1 MSAFNT
7 CAEECNWASHGI
19 QARSHVARTR
29 GEPASG
35 FSRMAAHSAS
45 LTIAAMNTST
55 SPSLPIPPGHSTA
68 PPLPRIAV
76 LATGGTI
83 AGSAPDAANTSGYQ
97 AGVVGVDQLLAAV
110 PALSAV
116 ARIAPEQIAS
126 VDSKDMAMPLWTT
139 LGQRIDTLLATDDVD
154 GVVVTHGTDTLEETA
169 YLLHL
174 TVKSDKPVVLTA
186 AMRPASALSADGP
199 LNLLNAVTVAAHA
212 AARGQGVL
220 VAFNNRIHSAR
231 DVVKTSTYAV
241 DAFQS
246 PEIGALGWVQDGRV
260 EFQRGVVRA
269 HTLASEFTLDAAWP
283 QVEIVTS
290 YAGVSRIAI
299 DALVAAGVRGI
310 VVAGTGN
317 GSIHQS
323 LQQALADAALRGVAV
338 VRSSRVGSGHVMRNG
353 AAADDALGFVSAGS
367 LNPYKARVL
376 LMLALAA
383 GHTAPAALQKVF
395 DTY

>member
-1 MSAFNT
+1 MNTPTSSAPNPRDSQGPAAAAPGAPAT
-7 CAEECNWASHGI
+7 H
-19 QARSHVARTR
+19 T
-29 GEPASG
+29 PASG
-35 FSRMAAHSAS
+35 A
-45 LTIAAMNTST
+45 
-55 SPSLPIPPGHSTA
+55 
-68 PPLPRIAV
+68 LPRIAV

-83 AGSAPDAANTSGYQ
+83 AGSAASVTNTSGYR
-97 AGVVGVDQLLAAV
+97 AGVVGVERLLEAV
-110 PALSAV
+110 PALSGV
-116 ARIAPEQIAS
+116 AQIQAEQIAS
-126 VDSKDMAMPLWTT
+126 VDSKDMSLALWTT
-139 LGQRIDTLLATDDVD
+139 LAQRINELMASDEID
-154 GVVVTHGTDTLEETA
+154 GVVITHGTDTLEETA

-174 TVKSDKPVVLTA
+174 TVKGSKPVVLTA

-199 LNLLNAVTVAAHA
+199 LNLLNAVTVAASEA
-212 AARGQGVL
+212 AHGQGVL

-246 PEIGALGWVQDGRV
+246 PEVGALGWVQDGRV
-260 EFQRGVVRA
+260 EFQRKVLRP
-269 HTLASEFTLDAAWP
+269 HTLDTEFVIGAQWP
-283 QVEIVTS
+283 AVEIAVS
-290 YAGVSRIAI
+290 YAGVSRVSV

-317 GSIHQS
+317 GSIHAS
-323 LQQALADAALRGVAV
+323 VQQALADAVTQGVAV

-353 AAADDALGFVSAGS
+353 AAPDDTLGFVSAGS

-383 GHTAPAALQKVF
+383 GASGNVALQKIF

>member
-1 MSAFNT
+1 
-7 CAEECNWASHGI
+7 
-19 QARSHVARTR
+19 
-29 GEPASG
+29 
-35 FSRMAAHSAS
+35 
-45 LTIAAMNTST
+45 MNTST
-55 SPSLPIPPGHSTA
+55 SSLPTPPST
-68 PPLPRIAV
+68 PGSTSSLPCIAV

-83 AGSAPDAANTSGYQ
+83 AGAAADAANTSGYQ

-110 PALSAV
+110 PALSTV

-126 VDSKDMAMPLWTT
+126 VDSKDMALPLWTT
-139 LGQRIDTLLATDDVD
+139 LAQRINTLLASDDVD

-199 LNLLNAVTVAAHA
+199 LNLLNAVTVTAHA
-212 AARGQGVL
+212 ASRGQGVL

-260 EFQRGVVRA
+260 EFQRSVVRA
-269 HTLASEFTLDAAWP
+269 HTLASEFAIDTAWP
-283 QVEIVTS
+283 HVEIVAS
-290 YAGVSRIAI
+290 YAGVSRTAV

-317 GSIHQS
+317 GSFHQA
-323 LQQALADAALRGVAV
+323 LQQALAEAVSRGIAV

-353 AAADDALGFVSAGS
+353 AAADDALGFVSAGT

>member
-1 MSAFNT
+1 MNT
-7 CAEECNWASHGI
+7 LTSSSTLPSG
-19 QARSHVARTR
+19 
-29 GEPASG
+29 ASG
-35 FSRMAAHSAS
+35 
-45 LTIAAMNTST
+45 T
-55 SPSLPIPPGHSTA
+55 

-83 AGSAPDAANTSGYQ
+83 AGAAADATNTSGYQ
-97 AGVVGVDQLLAAV
+97 AGVVGVEQLLAVV
-110 PALSAV
+110 PALSSV

-139 LGQRIDTLLATDDVD
+139 LAQRINALLATDDID

-174 TVKSDKPVVLTA
+174 TIKSDKPVVLTA

-199 LNLLNAVTVAAHA
+199 LNLLNAVTVAAHTGS
-212 AARGQGVL
+212 RGQGVL
-220 VAFNNRIHSAR
+220 VAFNNRIHCAR

-269 HTLASEFTLDAAWP
+269 HTLATEFVIGTNWP
-283 QVEIVTS
+283 HVDIVTS
-290 YAGVSRIAI
+290 YAGVSRIAV

-323 LQQALADAALRGVAV
+323 MLQALADAASQGVAV
-338 VRSSRVGSGHVMRNG
+338 VRSSRVGSGHVMHNG
-353 AAADDALGFVSAGS
+353 AAADDALGFISAGS

-383 GHTAPAALQKVF
+383 GGTGPVALQKVF

>member
-1 MSAFNT
+1 
-7 CAEECNWASHGI
+7 
-19 QARSHVARTR
+19 
-29 GEPASG
+29 
-35 FSRMAAHSAS
+35 MAARGAS
-45 LTIAAMNTST
+45 LTIAAMNTTTSSSAAPSDEGAT
-55 SPSLPIPPGHSTA
+55 SPQPSSSPSS
-68 PPLPRIAV
+68 LPRIAV

-83 AGSAPDAANTSGYQ
+83 AGAAADATNTSGYQ
-97 AGVVGVDQLLAAV
+97 AGVVGVEQLLAVV
-110 PALSAV
+110 PALSTV

-126 VDSKDMAMPLWTT
+126 VDSKDMAMPLWTA
-139 LGQRIDTLLATDDVD
+139 LAHRINALLAADEID

-199 LNLLNAVTVAAHA
+199 LNLLNAVSVAAHA
-212 AARGQGVL
+212 GSRGQGVL
-220 VAFNNRIHSAR
+220 VAFNNKIHSAR

-241 DAFQS
+241 DAFHS

-260 EFQRGVVRA
+260 EFQRGVVRP
-269 HTLASEFTLDAAWP
+269 HTLATEFVIGPNWP
-283 QVEIVTS
+283 HVEIVAS
-290 YAGVSRIAI
+290 YAGVSRIAV

-317 GSIHQS
+317 GSIHVS
-323 LQQALADAALRGVAV
+323 MQQALADAASQGVAV

-353 AAADDALGFVSAGS
+353 AAADDALGFISAGS

-383 GHTAPAALQKVF
+383 GGTGPVALQRIF

>member
-1 MSAFNT
+1 MHGDAFRI
-7 CAEECNWASHGI
+7 ERPS
-19 QARSHVARTR
+19 VY
-29 GEPASG
+29 
-35 FSRMAAHSAS
+35 FSRGGVRAS
-45 LTIAAMNTST
+45 LTIAAMTTLTSSSAT
-55 SPSLPIPPGHSTA
+55 PSGEDATPV
-68 PPLPRIAV
+68 LPRIAV

-83 AGSAPDAANTSGYQ
+83 AGAAADATNTSGYQ
-97 AGVVGVDQLLAAV
+97 AGVVGVDRLLAVV
-110 PALSAV
+110 PALSTV

-139 LGQRIDTLLATDDVD
+139 LAQRINMLLASSEID
-154 GVVVTHGTDTLEETA
+154 GVVITHGTDTLEETA

-174 TVKSDKPVVLTA
+174 TIKSTKPVVLTA

-212 AARGQGVL
+212 GSRGQGVL

-260 EFQRGVVRA
+260 EFQRSVVRP
-269 HTLASEFTLDAAWP
+269 HTVATEFVIGPNWP
-283 QVEIVTS
+283 HVEIVTS
-290 YAGVSRIAI
+290 YAGVSRIAV
-299 DALVAAGVRGI
+299 DALVTAGVRGI

-317 GSIHQS
+317 GSIHVS
-323 LQQALADAALRGVAV
+323 MQQALADAASQGVAV
-338 VRSSRVGSGHVMRNG
+338 IRASRVGSGHVMRNG

-383 GHTAPAALQKVF
+383 GGTGPVALQKIF

>member
-1 MSAFNT
+1 
-7 CAEECNWASHGI
+7 
-19 QARSHVARTR
+19 
-29 GEPASG
+29 
-35 FSRMAAHSAS
+35 
-45 LTIAAMNTST
+45 MNTST
-55 SPSLPIPPGHSTA
+55 SSSPISSGHGATPS
-68 PPLPRIAV
+68 LPRIAV

-83 AGSAPDAANTSGYQ
+83 AGAAADATNTSGYQ

-110 PALSAV
+110 PALSTV

-126 VDSKDMAMPLWTT
+126 VDSKDMTLPLWTT
-139 LGQRIDTLLATDDVD
+139 LAQRINTLLASDAVD

-199 LNLLNAVTVAAHA
+199 LNLLNAVTVAAHVA
-212 AARGQGVL
+212 GHAEAHPAGRGQGVL

-269 HTLASEFTLDAAWP
+269 HTLASEFAIGAQWP
-283 QVEIVTS
+283 HVEIVAS
-290 YAGVSRIAI
+290 YAGVSRIAV

-317 GSIHQS
+317 GSIHQA
-323 LQQALADAALRGVAV
+323 LQQALAEAASRGIAV

-383 GHTAPAALQKVF
+383 GVTEAVALQKVF

>member
-1 MSAFNT
+1 MHGDAFRI
-7 CAEECNWASHGI
+7 ERPS
-19 QARSHVARTR
+19 VY
-29 GEPASG
+29 
-35 FSRMAAHSAS
+35 FSRGGVRAS
-45 LTIAAMNTST
+45 LTIAAMTTLTSSSAT
-55 SPSLPIPPGHSTA
+55 PSGEDATPV
-68 PPLPRIAV
+68 LPRIAV

-83 AGSAPDAANTSGYQ
+83 AGAAADATNTSGYQ
-97 AGVVGVDQLLAAV
+97 AGVVGVDRLLAVV
-110 PALSAV
+110 PALSTV

-139 LGQRIDTLLATDDVD
+139 LAQRINTLLASSEID
-154 GVVVTHGTDTLEETA
+154 GVVITHGTDTLEETA

-174 TVKSDKPVVLTA
+174 TIKSAKPVVLTA

-212 AARGQGVL
+212 GSRGQGVL

-260 EFQRGVVRA
+260 EFQRSVVRP
-269 HTLASEFTLDAAWP
+269 HTVATEFVIGPNWP
-283 QVEIVTS
+283 HVEIVTS
-290 YAGVSRIAI
+290 YAGVSRIAV
-299 DALVAAGVRGI
+299 DALVTAGVRGI

-317 GSIHQS
+317 GSIHVS
-323 LQQALADAALRGVAV
+323 MQQALADAASQGVAV
-338 VRSSRVGSGHVMRNG
+338 IRASRVGSGHVMRNG

-383 GHTAPAALQKVF
+383 GGTGPVALQKIF